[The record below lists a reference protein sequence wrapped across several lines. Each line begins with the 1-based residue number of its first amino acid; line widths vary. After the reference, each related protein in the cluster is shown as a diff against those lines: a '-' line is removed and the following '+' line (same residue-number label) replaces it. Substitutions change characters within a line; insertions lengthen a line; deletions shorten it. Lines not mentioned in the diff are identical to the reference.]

1 MSSAPTPQPAP
12 RPTGHPVAH
21 AVSAKQ
27 PLRSEFANDP
37 DMRDIVEMYVTEMPE
52 RISQLTNLWTSQQLD
67 ELRRVAHQLKGASGG
82 YGFPTVGKA
91 AGKVENSL
99 LALSDGSANASLA
112 QLRAQVEDL
121 INTCQRVSM

>member
-1 MSSAPTPQPAP
+1 VT
-12 RPTGHPVAH
+12 
-21 AVSAKQ
+21 AKQ

-52 RISQLTNLWTSQQLD
+52 RIAQLTNLWTSQQLD

-99 LALSDGSANASLA
+99 MALSDGSANASLA
-112 QLRAQVEDL
+112 QLRLQVEDL